1 MKRYRQQLVLELVER
16 EAIHSQEQLL
26 KRLHARGIAATQAT
40 VSRDIKELG
49 LVKRAADGAYAR
61 DGATPA
67 APPGGEPLRRAV
79 MTYLRSAE
87 QVENLLVLRTPPS
100 QAQPLGS
107 AIDLA
112 NLSEIAGTVAGDD
125 TVLVIARTAGGGRQ
139 VLRRFEEW
147 RRNG

>member
-1 MKRYRQQLVLELVER
+1 MKRYRQQLVLELIER

-26 KRLHARGIAATQAT
+26 KRLHAKGVDATQAT

-61 DGATPA
+61 NG
-67 APPGGEPLRRAV
+67 APPGPSSAAEPLRRAIV
-79 MTYLRSAE
+79 TYLVSAE

-112 NLSEIAGTVAGDD
+112 ELSDIAGTVAGDD
-125 TVLVIARTAGGGRQ
+125 TVLVIARTPAGGRQ